1 MSEEVLKKKQI
12 VKKQHYIPQFYLKQ
26 FEDKNCLIQRLDI
39 KANKIIKP
47 KSKKGICFDKFFYAL
62 ETGIEDEVSQLVE
75 EWLGSL
81 EKHLSKR
88 IPEIIDSLFSNDAVP
103 DEDKYDVA
111 MLMAMLYLR
120 GPVFRRKLN
129 EMRLSGIK
137 QLFQMFSKLP
147 RDKVENY
154 FKNRYEI
161 SLTKGELN
169 KLLNGEVDDL
179 KFNNLLHLEMMNELR
194 GFSNMLFGQ
203 EWLVYR
209 NKSSYPFVTSDNPLS
224 PERLERKNFY
234 TGAFMDYTYH
244 FALSPKIHIVSKM
257 PRFVEG
263 KKLHRKTLTEKDND
277 IVLRLN
283 LYVAD
288 TCRQF
293 VYASEISPLEDILHI
308 ITRYKEMIRDN
319 QQAKLNNIKT

>member
-1 MSEEVLKKKQI
+1 MSDELLKKKQI
-12 VKKQHYIPQFYLKQ
+12 VVEQHYIPQFYLKQ
-26 FEDKNCLIQRLDI
+26 FEDSNHLIQRLDV
-39 KANKIIKP
+39 KANKIMEP
-47 KSKKGICFDKFFYAL
+47 KGKKGICFDKFFYAL
-62 ETGIEDEVSQLVE
+62 ETGVEDEVSQVVE
-75 EWLGSL
+75 KWLGNL
-81 EKHLSKR
+81 EKHLSKKL
-88 IPEIIDSLFSNDAVP
+88 PEITDSLSSNEAVS
-103 DEDKYDVA
+103 DDDKYDIA
-111 MLMAMLYLR
+111 MMMAMLYLR
-120 GPVFRRKLN
+120 GPVFRNSINK
-129 EMRLSGIK
+129 MRLSGLK
-137 QLFQMFSKLP
+137 QLMQIFSKIP
-147 RDKVENY
+147 KDKVEDY

-161 SLTKGELN
+161 SLTKSELN

-209 NKSSYPFVTSDNPLS
+209 NKSRYPFVTSDNPLS

-257 PRFVEG
+257 PRFIEG
-263 KKLHRKTLTEKDND
+263 KKLHRKTLTETDND
-277 IVLRLN
+277 LVLRLN

-293 VYASEISPLEDILHI
+293 VYASKRSALEDISNI
-308 ITRYKEMIRDN
+308 ITRYKEIIRLK
-319 QQAKLNNIKT
+319 QEK

>member
-1 MSEEVLKKKQI
+1 MSEEVLKKKQV

-26 FEDKNCLIQRLDI
+26 FEDKNRLIQRLDI

-62 ETGIEDEVSQLVE
+62 ETGVEDEVSQLVE

-88 IPEIIDSLFSNDAVP
+88 LPGIIESLFCNDAVP
-103 DEDKYDVA
+103 DEDKYDIA

-137 QLFQMFSKLP
+137 QLFQMFSKIP

-203 EWLVYR
+203 EWLVFR
-209 NKSSYPFVTSDNPLS
+209 NQSSYPFVTSDNPLS

-263 KKLHRKTLTEKDND
+263 KKLHRKTLTEKDD
-277 IVLRLN
+277 DLVLRLN

-293 VYASEISPLEDILHI
+293 VYASKRSALEDISDI
-308 ITRYKEMIRDN
+308 ITRYKEIIRLK
-319 QQAKLNNIKT
+319 QEE